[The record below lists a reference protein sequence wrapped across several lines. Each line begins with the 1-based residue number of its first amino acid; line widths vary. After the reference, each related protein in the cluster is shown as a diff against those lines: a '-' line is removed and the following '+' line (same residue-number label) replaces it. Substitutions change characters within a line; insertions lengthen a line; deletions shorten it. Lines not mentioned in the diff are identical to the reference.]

1 MSDTPKVSAAEA
13 LEAYNNVLILVAN
26 QRIKE
31 GTGKLFSD
39 LNSASTN
46 DETLRKFIAQ
56 QASLESAASRPEGK
70 VLHKGKAVI
79 LKHKFSGVLFI
90 ECNEHAPALLSNER
104 RARVVVTELP
114 EEEKENG

>member
-13 LEAYNNVLILVAN
+13 LEAYNNVLQLVAS
-26 QRIKE
+26 QRIIE

-56 QASLESAASRPEGK
+56 QAALESAASDLLAALEELTDPIERPDAICHAG
-70 VLHKGKAVI
+70 LT
-79 LKHKFSGVLFI
+79 SI
-90 ECNEHAPALLSNER
+90 EACCHCGRHA
-104 RARVVVTELP
+104 RARAAIA
-114 EEEKENG
+114 KARGGAK